1 MDNQVQTRNTQNMK
15 NILNFFVRI
24 FGQTLFAI
32 ISFFIIIFLFSVFF
46 IGLGAGIGATSS
58 SFSAGKD
65 IEQTDYS
72 FVSGNKDSEN
82 KLLSVPVNGIILGSA
97 PEEDF
102 SFGLSDFLTYGYD
115 IVETLQEAA
124 EDDSIKGIFMP
135 FRTPGGTIFGSRA
148 IYRAI
153 KQYREDTGNPVVV
166 YVEGISASGG
176 VMAMVA
182 ANNIYA
188 DYGSLIGSIGV
199 LGPSLTY
206 FNKPMATDGGL
217 FGGGIV
223 TEGGIET
230 TAITAGRGKD
240 IGNPFRKPSEEEIA
254 NLMAGVNNEYENFV
268 NHVAKNRN
276 MEPEMIRNEMGAQIF
291 DNKMAQTYGLID
303 STQYRGEA
311 ISSLANMAKLGDD
324 YKLIKAVHDR
334 KSLMDQLL
342 GVFYKSS
349 PTLQQPAQYTQQQLR
364 SQLCGNSRQLT
375 LAYHG
380 DLASICQ

>member
-1 MDNQVQTRNTQNMK
+1 MK

-32 ISFFIIIFLFSVFF
+32 ISFFVIIFLFSVFF

-58 SFSAGKD
+58 SFSSVQNTG
-65 IEQTDYS
+65 QTDYS
-72 FVSGNKDSEN
+72 FVSGEKDSEN
-82 KLLSVPVNGIILGSA
+82 KLLSVAVNGIILGSA

-115 IVETLQEAA
+115 IVDTLEEAA
-124 EDDSIKGIFMP
+124 EDENIKGIFMP
-135 FRTPGGTIFGSRA
+135 FRTPGGTIFGSQAIFRA
-148 IYRAI
+148 IQ
-153 KQYREDTGNPVVV
+153 QYREDTGNPVVV
-166 YVEGISASGG
+166 YIEGISASGG

-182 ANNIYA
+182 ADNIYA

-223 TEGGIET
+223 TEGGIEK

-254 NLMAGVNNEYENFV
+254 NLTAGVNNEYENFV

-303 STQYRGEA
+303 STQYRSEA
-311 ISSLANMAKLGDD
+311 ISSLAKLAKLGDD
-324 YKLIKAVHDR
+324 YKLIKPVYDR

-349 PTLQQPAQYTQQQLR
+349 PTLQQSTQYTQQLLR
-364 SQLCGNSRQLT
+364 RQLCGNSRQLT

-380 DLASICQ
+380 DLVSICQ